1 MFAGALTTGFSHKT
15 EIYTA
20 PASDRFAGSHEL
32 FCAMHAGTYQL
43 KKKALVLS
51 LSGSVTV
58 STTTRIYT

>member
-1 MFAGALTTGFSHKT
+1 MVISITFFFIQNMFAGALTTGFSHKT

-43 KKKALVLS
+43 KKKPW
-51 LSGSVTV
+51 
-58 STTTRIYT
+58 Y